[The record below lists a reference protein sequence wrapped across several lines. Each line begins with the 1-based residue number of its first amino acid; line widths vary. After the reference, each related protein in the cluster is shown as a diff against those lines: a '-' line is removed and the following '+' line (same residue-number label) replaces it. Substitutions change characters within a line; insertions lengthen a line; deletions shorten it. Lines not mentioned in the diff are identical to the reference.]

1 MPGLLIIAHA
11 PLASALR
18 EVAQHTFPECARRL
32 QAFDVTPDMSPEM
45 IESSAGVLLA
55 AVADPDALILTDV
68 VGATPAN
75 VAVRLAGRETNN
87 SACQVKVIAGVNV
100 PMLWRALG
108 HADDSIDRLVDCAG
122 SGASEGVRVLTS
134 TRPQNQA
141 QKTGSHDQDASQ
153 HQQ

>member
-11 PLASALR
+11 PLATALR
-18 EVAQHTFPECARRL
+18 EVARHAFPECARRL
-32 QAFDVTPDMSPEM
+32 EAFDVMADMTPEA
-45 IESSAGVLLA
+45 IESSAGLLLA
-55 AVADPDALILTDV
+55 SVANPDALILTDV

-75 VAVRLAGRETNN
+75 VALRLAESRVNKSG
-87 SACQVKVIAGVNV
+87 SQVKVIAGVNV

-108 HADDSIDRLVDCAG
+108 HADDSIDRLVDCAA
-122 SGASEGVRVLTS
+122 SGASDGVRVLTS

-141 QKTGSHDQDASQ
+141 QKTGPHDQDTSS